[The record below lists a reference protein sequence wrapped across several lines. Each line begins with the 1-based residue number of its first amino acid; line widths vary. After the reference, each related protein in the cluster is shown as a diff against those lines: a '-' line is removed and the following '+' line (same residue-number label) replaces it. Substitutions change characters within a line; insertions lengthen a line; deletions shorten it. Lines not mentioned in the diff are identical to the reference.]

1 MQLKQDT
8 FLQNGK
14 YKIEQ
19 MLRQGGFGITYLAT
33 QVLLDRKVCIK
44 EFFFKEY
51 CERDEATSHITLG
64 TQSSHEIV
72 ERFMSK
78 FLKEARTIS
87 QLDHPN
93 IIRIHDIFMEN
104 NTAYYVMEYIEGES
118 LSDIVNKHGA
128 LPEAKA
134 IDYIRQVADALDF
147 VHKRSINHLDVKPA
161 NIMVRH
167 SDNKAI
173 LIDFGLSKQYDEQGG
188 QTSTTPVGISH
199 GYAPMEQYK
208 QGGVSTFSPQT
219 DIYALGATLFKLV
232 TGNTPPQAMDILD
245 EGLPSL
251 PSSVSTSVTETIK
264 TAMQP
269 RKLDRP
275 KSITEL
281 LDTLSSTAP
290 KASQTYPEKQSN
302 QSESTDEETKIVE
315 DSSIISDKVAENNE
329 TAKAWEPVTISV
341 GKEKKKKNWLKW
353 GIIALICIISII
365 LIFPRITQ
373 LTRESKI
380 ESLFNSALEYY
391 SNNDYINAI
400 PLFQKGAMYGDN
412 YSEVLLAMCYIL
424 SETDVQGGLKILE
437 RQASY
442 NNAEAQYQLG
452 IAYTAGVG
460 IEPDPKQAFYWWL
473 RCAEQGVGSAQYLV
487 GECYYYGNGVTRD
500 LESAKKWLNQSASQ
514 GYNEA
519 LNLLFFI
526 NAEEAT
532 ITNVKT
538 VDLGLSVLWAGWN
551 IGASS
556 PNEYGGLYRYGD
568 PFNQITSWDSE
579 ACPNYDIVNTNKD
592 IAKANW
598 GNEWRMP
605 TMQELQELIDNCI
618 FIETTYKGVKG
629 SKVVGPNG
637 NCIFLPFAGT
647 MYNYGRSQAGDFG
660 NYASGELDKS
670 NPMNI
675 RSLYIN
681 EEQPTELNYSR
692 GSGYSVRA
700 VKDKTNN

>member
-1 MQLKQDT
+1 MQHLKT
-8 FLQNGK
+8 GCLLQGDK
-14 YKIEQ
+14 YKIESV
-19 MLRQGGFGITYLAT
+19 LGQGGFGITYLAT

-353 GIIALICIISII
+353 III
-365 LIFPRITQ
+365 LAILGFGGYYGIMGIMNYTYTVSENNRFNADYQKYISLIKEGDQ
-373 LTRESKI
+373 LFALGNYYESKKKYEDAQNYERRYYGTRYAI
-380 ESLFNSALEYY
+380 EFQEDTEVKIREAYKLEQE
-391 SNNDYINAI
+391 YIAA
-400 PLFQKGAMYGDN
+400 QKR
-412 YSEVLLAMCYIL
+412 
-424 SETDVQGGLKILE
+424 LE
-437 RQASY
+437 Q
-442 NNAEAQYQLG
+442 EA
-452 IAYTAGVG
+452 AAA
-460 IEPDPKQAFYWWL
+460 K
-473 RCAEQGVGSAQYLV
+473 AEQERKEAEYRRTHGTI
-487 GECYYYGNGVTRD
+487 NGH
-500 LESAKKWLNQSASQ
+500 EYA
-514 GYNEA
+514 
-519 LNLLFFI
+519 
-526 NAEEAT
+526 
-532 ITNVKT
+532 
-538 VDLGLSVLWAGWN
+538 DLGLSVKWATCN
-551 IGASS
+551 VGAHS
-556 PNEYGGLYRYGD
+556 PEIYGTYYEWCAPDWGSTWRLPTKDEY
-568 PFNQITSWDSE
+568 
-579 ACPNYDIVNTNKD
+579 
-592 IAKANW
+592 
-598 GNEWRMP
+598 
-605 TMQELQELIDNCI
+605 QELMNKCTWYWTQQGGKNGCEI
-618 FIETTYKGVKG
+618 
-629 SKVVGPNG
+629 VGPNG
-637 NCIFLPFAGT
+637 NSIFLPTAGYQIASIFNEGT
-647 MYNYGRSQAGDFG
+647 MGCYWTYNASTQSDAYNLKFDQNSITIDSTPQKYG
-660 NYASGELDKS
+660 LT
-670 NPMNI
+670 I
-675 RSLYIN
+675 RLVSY
-681 EEQPTELNYSR
+681 
-692 GSGYSVRA
+692 
-700 VKDKTNN
+700 